1 MAKTI
6 YNIEN
11 LKINKLSQ
19 EQYDEAKEWGEIY
32 DNEVYVI
39 LPRKI
44 TASTTAPTSS
54 DGSNGDI
61 WLVYETSSES

>member
-6 YNIEN
+6 YNVEN

-39 LPRKI
+39 LPHKI
-44 TASTTAPTSS
+44 TASTLAPTSS
-54 DGSNGDI
+54 DGANGDI
-61 WLVYETSSES
+61 WLVYEISSES

>member
-61 WLVYETSSES
+61 WLVYEISSES